1 MTANYQEVLGTINGL
16 KRGFTTG
23 TTAQAAAKAA
33 ALSLFSQSIQEKVEI
48 TLPEGNKTFSG
59 SSMIIPVHFCSST
72 VVEGFASIL
81 KDAGDDKDDTNGM
94 EIQAQVQFSTE
105 TGVQLKRG
113 LGIGL
118 VTRPGLKISPGE
130 PAINPVP
137 IQMIKRELNQLLQ
150 DYQEDLPL
158 GQHGLTVI
166 FTAPEGE
173 KIAALTWNSR
183 VGVEGGISIIG
194 TSGVVEPRSESAYKA
209 SIGMIIKSAA
219 EERKKLVIAS
229 GYVGDKYLKDKDFPD
244 SSWVTVGDYLG
255 FTMKQSAKRRIHRL
269 LLIGHIGKISKI
281 SAGLFNTHY
290 QFGDARLETVAA
302 YAAACGAVP
311 EQVEQLLSLSLAE
324 AAVPLLEEWKI
335 EQTFYRLAERAVWRC
350 NKLLIPINP
359 DIKISVAILDLKSRM
374 LGFAGEYDN
383 EEKLCRNFM

>member
-1 MTANYQEVLGTINGL
+1 MTANYRQVLGTINGL

-33 ALSLFSQSIQEKVEI
+33 ALALFSQSIQKEVEI
-48 TLPEGNKTFSG
+48 TLPEGNKHFSG
-59 SSMIIPVHFCSST
+59 SSMIIPIQVCT
-72 VVEGFASIL
+72 YTAADGFASVI

-113 LGIGL
+113 LGIGF
-118 VTRPGLKISPGE
+118 VTRSGLKVPPGE

-137 IQMIKRELNQLLQ
+137 IQMIKRELNQIIQ
-150 DYQEDLPL
+150 DYQDAFPH
-158 GQHGLTVI
+158 GKHGLTVI

-194 TSGVVEPRSESAYKA
+194 TSGAVEPRSESAYKA

-219 EERKKLVIAS
+219 EKRDRLIIAS
-229 GYVGDKYLKDKDFPD
+229 GYVGYKYLEERKFQNTA
-244 SSWVTVGDYLG
+244 WITVGDYLG
-255 FTMKQSAKRRIHRL
+255 FAMKQSAKRGIHKL

-290 QFGDARLETVAA
+290 QYGDARLETVAA
-302 YAAACGAVP
+302 FAAVCGAVP
-311 EQVEQLLSLSLAE
+311 EQVEKLLSLSLAE
-324 AAVPLLEEWKI
+324 AVVPLLEKWKL

-350 NKLLIPINP
+350 KKLLVQIDPNVAVN
-359 DIKISVAILDLKSRM
+359 VAILDLKSRM
-374 LGFAGEYDN
+374 LGFAGEFET
-383 EEKLCRNFM
+383 EEELCRDFM

>member
-1 MTANYQEVLGTINGL
+1 MAADYRTVLGTINGL

-33 ALSLFSQSIQEKVEI
+33 TLALFSRKQQKKVEI
-48 TLPEGNKTFSG
+48 NLPEGNKPFSG
-59 SSMIIPVHFCSST
+59 LSMIIPVHVST
-72 VVEGFASIL
+72 CTAAEGFASVI

-105 TGVQLKRG
+105 TGVQLKGG
-113 LGIGL
+113 LGIGFI
-118 VTRPGLKISPGE
+118 TRPGLKVPSGE

-137 IQMIKRELNQLLQ
+137 TQMIKRELNQLLQ
-150 DYQEDLPL
+150 DYHEALPP

-194 TSGVVEPRSESAYKA
+194 TSGAVEPRSESAYKA

-219 EERKKLVIAS
+219 KERNRLVIAS
-229 GYVGDKYLKDKDFPD
+229 GYVVDKYLKDGNFQNTA
-244 SSWVTVGDYLG
+244 WITVGDYLG
-255 FTMKQSAKRRIHRL
+255 FAMKQSAKRGIHKL

-290 QFGDARLETVAA
+290 QYGDARLETVAA
-302 YAAACGAVP
+302 FAAACGAVP
-311 EQVEQLLSLSLAE
+311 EQIEKLLSLSLAE
-324 AAVPLLEEWKI
+324 AAVPLLEEWKL

-350 NKLLIPINP
+350 KKLLVQIDPNIEV
-359 DIKISVAILDLKSRM
+359 SVAILDLKSRM
-374 LGFAGEYDN
+374 LGFAGEFET
-383 EEKLCRNFM
+383 EEELCRNFM